1 MAKNIK
7 VLMVD
12 DEAQFRAT
20 TSKILNKKGFNTT
33 IAANGEEAIDILNKI
48 PQDVVI
54 LDIMMP
60 GMDGHA
66 ALAEIKKIAPA
77 TQVIMLTGH
86 GGLDSA
92 KQSLEKGAYD
102 YLTKPCDIDLLA
114 SKITS
119 AYEGI
124 SKKDIKEEKTAGDI
138 MIHVEDYTTIYS
150 DTTIRDAIS
159 ALRRSFEGLVTSSR
173 LMETGHRSIL
183 VFDTN
188 GELAGILSI
197 VDLLAA
203 IRPAYLSAPK
213 PSMADSMQY
222 SPLFWTGLFTR
233 RTLSIADKKVKDIM
247 SESPP
252 QVSVNANLMEV
263 AELMF
268 KEKARRL
275 VVMEKGKLVGIV
287 REQEMFFEISTILET
302 MP

>member
-12 DEAQFRAT
+12 DEAQFRST
-20 TSKILNKKGFNTT
+20 TSRILNKKGFITT
-33 IAANGEEAIDILNKI
+33 IAANGEEAIDILTKM

-60 GMDGHA
+60 GMDGHE
-66 ALAEIKKIAPA
+66 ALAEIKKIAPK

-92 KQSLEKGAYD
+92 KLSLDQGAHD

-114 SKITS
+114 SKIIS
-119 AYEGI
+119 AFEAV
-124 SKKDIKEEKTAGDI
+124 SKKEVKEEKTAGDI
-138 MIHVEDYTTIYS
+138 MVHVEDYTTIHV
-150 DTTIRDAIS
+150 DTTIREAILG
-159 ALRRSFEGLVTSSR
+159 LRRSFEGLVTSTR

-183 VFDTN
+183 VFETN
-188 GELAGILSI
+188 GKLAGILSI

-203 IRPAYLSAPK
+203 IRPTYLSAPK

-233 RTLSIADKKVKDIM
+233 RTLSIAEKKVKEIM
-247 SESPP
+247 SDCPL
-252 QVSVNANLMEV
+252 QVKADTNLMEV

-275 VVMEKGKLVGIV
+275 VVMENGKLVGIV
-287 REQEMFFEISTILET
+287 REQEMFFEISNILET

>member
-20 TSKILNKKGFNTT
+20 TSRILNKKGFITT
-33 IAANGEEAIDILNKI
+33 IAANGEEAVDILNKI

-60 GMDGHA
+60 GMDGHE
-66 ALAEIKKIAPA
+66 ALAEIKKIAPK

-92 KQSLEKGAYD
+92 KTSLEQGAYD

-114 SKITS
+114 SKIIS
-119 AYEGI
+119 AYEAV
-124 SKKDIKEEKTAGDI
+124 SKKEVKEEKTAGDI
-138 MIHVEDYTTIYS
+138 MVHVEDYTTIYA
-150 DTTIRDAIS
+150 DTTIREAIL
-159 ALRRSFEGLVTSSR
+159 ALRRSFEGLVTSTR

-183 VFDTN
+183 VFETS
-188 GELAGILSI
+188 GKLAGILSI

-203 IRPAYLSAPK
+203 IRPTYLSAPK

-233 RTLSIADKKVKDIM
+233 RTLSIADKKVKEIM
-247 SESPP
+247 SDCPL
-252 QVSVNANLMEV
+252 QVNIDTNLMEV

-268 KEKARRL
+268 REKARRL
-275 VVMEKGKLVGIV
+275 VVTESGKIVGIV
-287 REQEMFFEISTILET
+287 REQEMFFEISNILET